1 MTGTAWVDGD
11 WTRDWT
17 RDRAPSRFPRD
28 RLAVASVVLAALWLW
43 WLGSLVGLVLGIVA
57 LVRARTR
64 PEPLTSRR
72 WAGTGILLGSIG
84 VLTFAIFVA
93 PPLVPGLR
101 HHFEDSA
108 TRATLA
114 DFVTT
119 LEYEENAQGGGFPT
133 AWGSGQPWMV
143 PGGSH
148 VFVVGPGTP
157 SRDYKEVSAE
167 VWAVRDAAP
176 DPGGTVYGAVLSG
189 SGTCFYLRD
198 TGSVAYETQPSGASR
213 CTADD
218 ARGLSSWGARP
229 PS

>member
-1 MTGTAWVDGD
+1 MTRTTWVDGD
-11 WTRDWT
+11 WTRDFS
-17 RDRAPSRFPRD
+17 PSRFPRD

-43 WLGSLVGLVLGIVA
+43 WLGSLAGLVLGIVA
-57 LVRARTR
+57 LLRARTR

-72 WAGTGILLGSIG
+72 WAGTGIVLGSIG
-84 VLTFAIFVA
+84 VLTFATFA
-93 PPLVPGLR
+93 ARPLVAGLS
-101 HHFEDSA
+101 HHFDDSA

-119 LEYEENAQGGGFPT
+119 LEQEEKAQGGSFPT
-133 AWGSGQPWMV
+133 AWGSGEPWMV

-148 VFVVGPGTP
+148 VVVVGPGTP

-167 VWAVRDAAP
+167 VWALRFDAAP
-176 DPGGTVYGAVLSG
+176 DHGGTVYAAVLSG
-189 SGTCFYLRD
+189 TGTCFYLRD
-198 TGSVAYETQPSGASR
+198 TGSVSYETEPFGAAR

-218 ARGLSSWGARP
+218 ARGLSGWGALP